1 VYIEAKISTP
11 FFLKKNG
18 ISMMN
23 AIYSNRKTALNPY
36 NPFYGEG

>member
-18 ISMMN
+18 TWMMI
-23 AIYSNRKTALNPY
+23 AIYATGKLL
-36 NPFYGEG
+36 

>member
-18 ISMMN
+18 TSMMI
-23 AIYSNRKTALNPY
+23 AIYSNRKTALKA
-36 NPFYGEG
+36 